1 MIQSGRYF
9 KAVEGILSQPAQNSE
24 VVSLICCLTSKDDV
38 EYKKIEEGLAAVR
51 YSLKC

>member
-9 KAVEGILSQPAQNSE
+9 KAVEGILSQPALNSE
-24 VVSLICCLTSKDDV
+24 VSLICCLTSKGDV
-38 EYKKIEEGLAAVR
+38 ESKKIEEGLAAVR

>member
-9 KAVEGILSQPAQNSE
+9 KAAEGISSQPALNCKD
-24 VVSLICCLTSKDDV
+24 VSLICCLSSKGDV
-38 EYKKIEEGLAAVR
+38 RYKKIEQGLAEVR

>member
-9 KAVEGILSQPAQNSE
+9 KAAEVISSQPALNFGD
-24 VVSLICCLTSKDDV
+24 VSLICCLILKDDV
-38 EYKKIEEGLAAVR
+38 GYKKTEVGLAAVR

>member
-9 KAVEGILSQPAQNSE
+9 QAAEGILSQPALNFGD
-24 VVSLICCLTSKDDV
+24 VSLICCLTSKGDV
-38 EYKKIEEGLAAVR
+38 RYKKIEEGLAAVR

>member
-9 KAVEGILSQPAQNSE
+9 QAAEGILSQPALNFGD
-24 VVSLICCLTSKDDV
+24 VSLICCLTSEGDV
-38 EYKKIEEGLAAVR
+38 GYNKIEEGLVTVR